1 VLGSSH
7 QKLRAEHST
16 ITDMSANHADS
27 LGGPAAAAR
36 ARNAAGA
43 RAKHDWQGALDD
55 ARRISIPWY
64 RAQALA
70 HVVQHA
76 PAEETDRIVALFDE
90 TVRGSKDEYQ
100 RVTLPFWL
108 SLALLMR
115 GERDRAER
123 VAVGVVEN
131 SPRLVPIG
139 SRAQTL
145 ELVSMALLAMRSKH
159 LVTLAEKGALLAHP
173 AAHWRCLRAA
183 RRVLGCLAMIDVDAA
198 RRVVTLITDQS
209 TARRVALEIER
220 IAQRPPLR

>member
-1 VLGSSH
+1 
-7 QKLRAEHST
+7 
-16 ITDMSANHADS
+16 M
-27 LGGPAAAAR
+27 GGPAAAAR

-43 RAKHDWQGALDD
+43 RAKHDWHGALDD
-55 ARRISIPWY
+55 ARRIGDPWY

-76 PAEETDRIVALFDE
+76 PAAETDRIVELFDE
-90 TVRGSKDEYQ
+90 TAREGKDEYQ

-115 GERDRAER
+115 GDRDRAER

-131 SPRLVPIG
+131 SPRVVPVA

-145 ELVSMALLAMRSKH
+145 ELVAMALLAMRSKH
-159 LVTLAEKGALLAHP
+159 LVVLAERTALLAHP

-183 RRVLGCLAMIDVDAA
+183 RRAIGCLAMVDVDAA
-198 RRVVTLITDQS
+198 RRVVTLVTDDG
-209 TARRVALEIER
+209 TARRVAREIEH
-220 IAQRPPLR
+220 IAQRAPRH